1 MAHEYG
7 FHVGRRG
14 FFGTIPLPSRCHR
27 CNSAKIHRCW
37 SLGNI
42 GIKGALFSNGYGSIP
57 MKIPFLGGWTSIYQL
72 FWCEL
77 QGDRVLTHPQI
88 SFCAPR
94 YLEIFGDSSQWLMGR
109 ACEYTK
115 LCSKKIA
122 KAHCGH
128 LKNIPN
134 LQLSPL
140 RNNDVASFAA
150 FLWLVHRCSSYF
162 PWSRQF
168 SGRSPPVMFVGL

>member
-1 MAHEYG
+1 MFAPLIVVHANLNLSGVWTMFFFPHLRIWPYMAHEYG

-77 QGDRVLTHPQI
+77 QGDRVFDPSPNQLLCTTV
-88 SFCAPR
+88 
-94 YLEIFGDSSQWLMGR
+94 FGDIWRFKPVIDGTSMRIYQ
-109 ACEYTK
+109 T
-115 LCSKKIA
+115 
-122 KAHCGH
+122 
-128 LKNIPN
+128 
-134 LQLSPL
+134 LQ
-140 RNNDVASFAA
+140 
-150 FLWLVHRCSSYF
+150 
-162 PWSRQF
+162 
-168 SGRSPPVMFVGL
+168 

>member
-14 FFGTIPLPSRCHR
+14 FFGTIPLPSRCPR

-77 QGDRVLTHPQI
+77 QGDRVLTHPHMTTNTTR
-88 SFCAPR
+88 SS
-94 YLEIFGDSSQWLMGR
+94 IFWGQHGMKPKSTPDIEVKVTVPGPQGAGDFGQRSRRQP
-109 ACEYTK
+109 
-115 LCSKKIA
+115 CSGPSKGK
-122 KAHCGH
+122 
-128 LKNIPN
+128 
-134 LQLSPL
+134 
-140 RNNDVASFAA
+140 R
-150 FLWLVHRCSSYF
+150 
-162 PWSRQF
+162 SRKF
-168 SGRSPPVMFVGL
+168 WGE